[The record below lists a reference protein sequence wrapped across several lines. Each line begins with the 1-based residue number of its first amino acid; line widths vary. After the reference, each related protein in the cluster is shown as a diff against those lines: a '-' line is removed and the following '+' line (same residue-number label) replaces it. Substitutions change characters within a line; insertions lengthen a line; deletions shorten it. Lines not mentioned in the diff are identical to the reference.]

1 MRRAVKC
8 LIVQIDQYGTC
19 LFLAIVCVK
28 LPCLTIVF
36 HNHVFK
42 PVQFYSG
49 HMVTDTRC
57 DDNDM
62 QREIRNLF
70 ARSNI
75 LARRFAF
82 CSVVDVKIA

>member
-1 MRRAVKC
+1 
-8 LIVQIDQYGTC
+8 
-19 LFLAIVCVK
+19 
-28 LPCLTIVF
+28 
-36 HNHVFK
+36 
-42 PVQFYSG
+42 
-49 HMVTDTRC
+49 MVTDTRC

-70 ARSNI
+70 ARTNI